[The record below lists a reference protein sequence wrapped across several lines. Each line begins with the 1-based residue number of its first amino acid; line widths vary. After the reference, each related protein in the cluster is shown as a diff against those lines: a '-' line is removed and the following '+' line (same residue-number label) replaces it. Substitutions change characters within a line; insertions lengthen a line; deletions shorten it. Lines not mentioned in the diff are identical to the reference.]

1 MRKFD
6 LSAAATYVTASAT
19 ALIATAML
27 FGATHAAAF
36 AISAPLVA

>member
-6 LSAAATYVTASAT
+6 LNAAASYVAASAT

-36 AISAPLVA
+36 ALSAPLAA

>member
-6 LSAAATYVTASAT
+6 LNAAASYVTASAT

-36 AISAPLVA
+36 ALNAPLVT